1 MKITLVTDTVEF
13 ADELR
18 ALGSA
23 DGSYDVTEL
32 ASLDAISG
40 HHLKNAVPD
49 IIVIKAANMTP
60 ELAAGIRQLD
70 TNERSPIVFISDDS
84 SSKTMKIA
92 AESGV
97 NAFAATD
104 RGMTNLRAVFEWSRI
119 QFQIQGRL
127 KEKLQT
133 VETRLADRTIIERAK
148 GLVMKEQNT
157 DENEAYH
164 MMRRT
169 AMERNAPLRDIAR
182 AVIDASSLLNKI

>member
-1 MKITLVTDTVEF
+1 MLITDIAEF

-18 ALGSA
+18 AFGSA
-23 DGSYDVTEL
+23 DGSYDVTEF
-32 ASLDAISG
+32 ACLDAVSEQ
-40 HHLKNAVPD
+40 HLKETTPD
-49 IIVIKAANMTP
+49 IIVIKAVDITP
-60 ELAAGIRQLD
+60 NLAAGIKQLD
-70 TNERSPIVFISDDS
+70 RSKQSPIVFISDVS

-92 AESGV
+92 AEAGV

-104 RGMTNLRAVFEWSRI
+104 RGMNNLRAVFEWSRI
-119 QFQIQGRL
+119 QFQIQGQL

-148 GLVMKEQNT
+148 GLVMKEQNV
-157 DENEAYH
+157 DENDAYH

-182 AVIDASSLLNKI
+182 AVIDASSLLNKD